1 MQDAIIDHAAD
12 ATTSTAPRHDIYAFV
27 HKGLRAWM
35 GEVLAR
41 IGRTDPQDAAEIAQT
56 LRALREL
63 LAFCRRHIAHE
74 DQFVHPAMEARRPGS
89 AEVTASDHV
98 GHENAIRELEGI
110 MASLEYGPVHDRA
123 ATLQR
128 LYRRCA
134 LFVAE
139 NLEHMAVEESH
150 NNRVLWETHADAEIM
165 DVEHALVASI
175 PPAELMDALRWM
187 LPWMNAQER
196 AGMLG
201 GMRQGMPAEAFGA
214 VLAMLREHLSPAE
227 WRKLATALSL

>member
-1 MQDAIIDHAAD
+1 MEHAIIEHPAG
-12 ATTSTAPRHDIYAFV
+12 ATSSTAPRHDIYAFV

-35 GEVLAR
+35 GEVLTR
-41 IGRTDPQDAAEIAQT
+41 LGRTDPGDTAEIAET
-56 LRALREL
+56 LQALRDL
-63 LAFCRRHIAHE
+63 LHFCRGHMAHE
-74 DQFVHPAMEARRPGS
+74 NDFVHAAMEARRPGS

-98 GHENAIRELEGI
+98 GHENAIRALEGI
-110 MASLEYGPVHDRA
+110 SASLEYGAVEDRTA
-123 ATLQR
+123 VLQR
-128 LYRRCA
+128 LYRQCA

-150 NNRVLWETHADAEIM
+150 NNLVLWETHTDTEIM
-165 DVEHALVASI
+165 AIEHALVASI
-175 PPAELMDALRWM
+175 PPADLMMALRWM

-214 VLAMLREHLSPAE
+214 VLTMLQPHLSPSE
-227 WRKLATALSL
+227 RSKLEVALSL